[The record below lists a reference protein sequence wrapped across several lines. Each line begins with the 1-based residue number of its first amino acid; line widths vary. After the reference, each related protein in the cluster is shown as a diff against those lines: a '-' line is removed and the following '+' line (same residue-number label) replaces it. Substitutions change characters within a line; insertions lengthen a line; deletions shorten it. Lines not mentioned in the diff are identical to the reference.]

1 MFSVWVWSDY
11 CSIMR
16 GVFDPTVILK
26 WCFKTNMI
34 QREKNSFQE
43 LFKDKKYISVKNY
56 LYNYLLRK
64 RAIKKCLKDDHPD
77 LMLEVGSGI
86 SPLVTDRSN
95 IVYSDIS
102 FEAISILKRTLAR
115 GYYVVAEGGSK
126 SYAKAN

>member
-1 MFSVWVWSDY
+1 MH
-11 CSIMR
+11 
-16 GVFDPTVILK
+16 
-26 WCFKTNMI
+26 
-34 QREKNSFQE
+34 
-43 LFKDKKYISVKNY
+43 KDKKYISVKNY

-77 LMLEVGSGI
+77 LMLEIGSGI